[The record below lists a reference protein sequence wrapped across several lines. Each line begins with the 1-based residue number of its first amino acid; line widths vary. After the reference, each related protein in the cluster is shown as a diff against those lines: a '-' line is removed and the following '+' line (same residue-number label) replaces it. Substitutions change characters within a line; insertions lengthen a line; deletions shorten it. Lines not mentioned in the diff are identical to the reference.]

1 MTARGFRWRDL
12 PALPLDSQSVHV
24 YRACLDVVPA
34 VREKLSAALSL
45 DELERAGRFHFER
58 DRHRFVVARGMV
70 RAILARYLE
79 VEPAVLEFAYGSH
92 GKPTLAHSWSSPP
105 LCFNVAHSQ
114 DLGILA
120 VARSEVG
127 VDIECFRPIEDCEA
141 IVSRYFSPAEA
152 AALMRFEPE
161 RRLTAF
167 FYCWTRKEAFIKAR
181 GEGLSYPLESFEVT
195 MAPGEPARLLRIS
208 GDDVDR
214 WFMLD
219 LPLAPDAAGALVVK
233 GEDVEVS
240 GWEWQGT

>member
-12 PALPLDSQSVHV
+12 PAPLLDSHSVHV
-24 YRACLDVVPA
+24 YRTCLDVVPA
-34 VREKLSAALSL
+34 VREKLSAALSP

-79 VEPAVLEFAYGSH
+79 VEPAVLEFTYGAH
-92 GKPTLAHSWSSPP
+92 GKPALAYSWSSPP
-105 LCFNVAHSQ
+105 LCFNVSHSQ

-120 VARSEVG
+120 VARAEVG
-127 VDIECFRPIEDCEA
+127 VDIECFRPIEDFEA
-141 IVSRYFSPAEA
+141 IVSRYFSPVEA

-181 GEGLSYPLESFEVT
+181 GEGLSYPLQNFEVT
-195 MAPGEPARLLRIS
+195 LVPGEPGRLLRIS
-208 GDDVDR
+208 GDEIAR
-214 WFMLD
+214 WFMQD
-219 LPLAPDAAGALVVK
+219 LPMAPDAAGTLVVK
-233 GEDVEVS
+233 GADPEVS
-240 GWEWQGT
+240 GWEWGGT